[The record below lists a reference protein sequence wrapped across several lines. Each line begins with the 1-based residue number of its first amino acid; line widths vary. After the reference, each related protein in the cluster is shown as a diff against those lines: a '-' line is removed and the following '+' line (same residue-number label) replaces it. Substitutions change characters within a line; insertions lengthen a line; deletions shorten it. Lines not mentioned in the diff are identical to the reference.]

1 MDHPAAWAEMPSHPA
16 CCRDWEGLL
25 TNCYGLIPSMICLDR
40 KSTRLN
46 SSHDQ
51 ISYAVFCLKKKKKKL
66 YSPLET
72 SFDAVEYAVV
82 EEEGVSAMPIGR
94 SVGDYG
100 DVVLESGLAPVTAGD
115 IRESYITY
123 SVAER

>member
-51 ISYAVFCLKKKKKKL
+51 ISYAVFCLKKKKKKMYSISYKQKKINTSCQHSILLIGIPLTCEEVICSSTQTL
-66 YSPLET
+66 YYLRN
-72 SFDAVEYAVV
+72 V
-82 EEEGVSAMPIGR
+82 
-94 SVGDYG
+94 
-100 DVVLESGLAPVTAGD
+100 D
-115 IRESYITY
+115 IRHDTR
-123 SVAER
+123 VLT

>member
-51 ISYAVFCLKKKKKKL
+51 ISYAVFCLKKKKKRL
-66 YSPLET
+66 YS
-72 SFDAVEYAVV
+72 SHDQISYAVV
-82 EEEGVSAMPIGR
+82 CLKTKKTVLIIVGAAVSRVSLIWCRDDFDYVTSAKGR
-94 SVGDYG
+94 DSLVC
-100 DVVLESGLAPVTAGD
+100 S
-115 IRESYITY
+115 
-123 SVAER
+123 